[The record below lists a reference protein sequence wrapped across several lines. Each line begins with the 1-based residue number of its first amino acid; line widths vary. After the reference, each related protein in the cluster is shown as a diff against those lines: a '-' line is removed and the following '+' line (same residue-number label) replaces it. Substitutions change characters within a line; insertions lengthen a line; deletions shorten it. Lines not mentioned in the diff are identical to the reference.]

1 MMSQIETVQAF
12 FARYG
17 KHDLD
22 GMLTM
27 FAAGARIDYVPM
39 MMAGPVDETGRN
51 IWSTLID
58 GFPDLGNRVTAIY
71 SDDVQRTVI
80 AEVTITGTQAR
91 DVLGIANRGQSFS
104 LPHVFIARVDSQ
116 ARIEFMRAYWDNAA
130 FYAALAHAAP

>member
-1 MMSQIETVQAF
+1 MSQIETVQTF
-12 FARYG
+12 FARYC

-27 FAAGARIDYVPM
+27 FAPGARIDYVPL
-39 MMAGPVDETGRN
+39 MMAGPVDETRRN

-58 GFPDLGNRVTAIY
+58 GFPDLSNRVTAMY
-71 SDDVQRTVI
+71 SGDARRTVI
-80 AEVTITGTQAR
+80 AEVTITGPQSR

-104 LPHVFIARVDSQ
+104 LPHLFIARVDSQ